1 MFQDHYYCYYFY
13 HHYYCFYYFYHYCSI
28 QDHYYCTLAEILSAS
43 DRWCKCFSKPGHHI
57 LQKSVFKQN
66 RFVLIWSYHSSGYL
80 PDMIPNIIHLSIFQ
94 TTSPGTLEQTLF
106 ILLASLA
113 GVAFL
118 VVLGLLL
125 CKFQVKII
133 NSIIFIKSSNINI
146 NVAANLGCQ
155 LV

>member
-1 MFQDHYYCYYFY
+1 M
-13 HHYYCFYYFYHYCSI
+13 
-28 QDHYYCTLAEILSAS
+28 
-43 DRWCKCFSKPGHHI
+43 
-57 LQKSVFKQN
+57 
-66 RFVLIWSYHSSGYL
+66 LIWSYHSSWYL

-133 NSIIFIKSSNINI
+133 NSIIFIKSSNIYLNI
-146 NVAANLGCQ
+146 NRYIATIIIRIIIVMFRGYKDCLQWGYTSLSWEKEITSNHVQVGPGGLSGVVTVTSGTSPLSARWRLS
-155 LV
+155 LSSPSTS